1 MSPLPIW
8 VQYVQALGL
17 PIFSAVLA
25 LVGGWIGWQQMQ
37 VASVR
42 LHLDLYERRYRVFE
56 ALRELIRHAAYQ
68 TDLDVEAVRAH
79 AFTAGQAGFVFDD
92 GDGTAEYVLQKRN
105 QVAEVL
111 SLRSLMRE
119 ADGQQMEL
127 LGRKLNSLQL
137 YLKGVLDPTR
147 THEPDN
153 LVKQFERSLK
163 LPKVKTF
170 PWQ

>member
-1 MSPLPIW
+1 MSPLPNW

-79 AFTAGQAGFVFDD
+79 AFTAGQAGSCST
-92 GDGTAEYVLQKRN
+92 TATGPPSTCSR
-105 QVAEVL
+105 
-111 SLRSLMRE
+111 RSCW
-119 ADGQQMEL
+119 GH
-127 LGRKLNSLQL
+127 S
-137 YLKGVLDPTR
+137 
-147 THEPDN
+147 
-153 LVKQFERSLK
+153 
-163 LPKVKTF
+163 
-170 PWQ
+170 